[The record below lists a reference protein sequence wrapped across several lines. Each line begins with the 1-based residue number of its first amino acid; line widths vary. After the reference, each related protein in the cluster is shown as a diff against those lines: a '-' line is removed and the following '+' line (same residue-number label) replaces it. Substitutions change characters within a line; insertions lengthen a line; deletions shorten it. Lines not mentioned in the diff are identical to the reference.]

1 MKKQEFFGALAGNL
15 GLKMG
20 IMSEQIS
27 YYIIANIK
35 LCYFKYVKLMSLI
48 CHPLQAD
55 LSWTSVP
62 FS

>member
-1 MKKQEFFGALAGNL
+1 MKKQGFFWALAGNL
-15 GLKMG
+15 GLKIT

-27 YYIIANIK
+27 YYIIAN
-35 LCYFKYVKLMSLI
+35 LELYYFKYVKLMSLI
-48 CHPLQAD
+48 CQPLQAD